1 MQCPNKTLL
10 DFQMPRQGTEWVPNS
25 GYFFRFAAAL
35 FRLVAIWLRKY
46 QFVFA
51 NGQEICKTKRDQQSD
66 QILAS
71 GGMEFS
77 VFKTAQVQH
86 PLHQFITSFSF
97 NFALSFNVTQA
108 ILASAI
114 GQVDLGETDVQL
126 TAMNCQQP

>member
-1 MQCPNKTLL
+1 MSRCRLCGLN
-10 DFQMPRQGTEWVPNS
+10 
-25 GYFFRFAAAL
+25 GYRIQDVFFRFAAAL
-35 FRLVAIWLRKY
+35 FRLVAIWMRKS

-51 NGQEICKTKRDQQSD
+51 KGQEICKTKRGQQSD
-66 QILAS
+66 HILAS

-77 VFKTAQVQH
+77 VFKTAQVRH
-86 PLHQFITSFSF
+86 SLYQFITRFSF

-114 GQVDLGETDVQL
+114 GQVYLGETDVQL